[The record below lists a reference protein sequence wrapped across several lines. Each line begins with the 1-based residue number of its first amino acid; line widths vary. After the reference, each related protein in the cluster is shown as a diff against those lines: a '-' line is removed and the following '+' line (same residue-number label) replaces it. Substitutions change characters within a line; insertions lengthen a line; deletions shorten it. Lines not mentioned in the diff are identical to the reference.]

1 MVGGQGLEPW
11 TYGLRVRNGIEQN
24 PSIDLSNLIIHTL
37 TNIPLTLTRLPC
49 WLLIFL
55 RAIIRLLFDPSAPK
69 NAGHQINKIRY
80 R

>member
-11 TYGLRVRNGIEQN
+11 TYGLRVRNEIEQT
-24 PSIDLSNLIIHTL
+24 PSIDQINIIIHIFV
-37 TNIPLTLTRLPC
+37 NSPLALTRLPC

-69 NAGHQINKIRY
+69 NAGYQINKIRY